1 MPPAFTFPDDVDI
14 WLRLQWDLT
23 KHSRGAHFMEAIAR
37 LQPGVDDAQAFR
49 ELSAISARL
58 GENVST
64 NRGWLATPIPLLDDM
79 LGYYRPAL
87 RAARRRRHRP
97 DHRAS
102 TSPAC
107 SSRARRIGR
116 ARSRFALRSAR
127 RGCA

>member
-1 MPPAFTFPDDVDI
+1 MDL

-58 GENVST
+58 GQENVAT

-87 RAARRRRHRP
+87 YVLLGAVAIVLLTACLNVAGLLLARA
-97 DHRAS
+97 
-102 TSPAC
+102 T
-107 SSRARRIGR
+107 IGR
-116 ARSRFALRSAR
+116 ARWRFAPRSAR